1 MVEAY
6 NPPEIWQPFGAFSM
20 AVLQGQGRI
29 VWLKGQVA
37 LDKERRVVGPGDMQL
52 QVRQVLENL
61 KAVLAG
67 FGGEMGDILSLTA
80 HTTDIEGYIAASGV
94 RRQYFSAPFPAT
106 TTVQVVRLIHPAL
119 MIEISGVAEI
129 PLERFR
135 KPEA

>member
-37 LDKERRVVGPGDMQL
+37 LDKERRVVGPGDMRL

-80 HTTDIEGYIAASGV
+80 HTTDIESYIAASGV
-94 RRQYFSAPFPAT
+94 RRQYFSAPFPVT

-119 MIEISGVAEI
+119 MVEISGVAEI

-135 KPEA
+135 RPAA